1 MDHQQRQEGWSEE
14 AHDGLGACI
23 LLSYGFEE
31 VVEIAVIRFGFYEL
45 IKGESTDTFV
55 CVGSGELGLWGFP
68 VVFCGERGMGEGQAR
83 WKRRGR
89 T

>member
-1 MDHQQRQEGWSEE
+1 LDHQQRQEGWSEE
-14 AHDGLGACI
+14 AHDELGACI
-23 LLSYGFEE
+23 LLSYGFDE
-31 VVEIAVIRFGFYEL
+31 VVEIAVIWFEFYEL
-45 IKGESTDTFV
+45 KKASPPKLLCVWE
-55 CVGSGELGLWGFP
+55 VGSLDFGGFR